1 MTDEANAG
9 GENNTAAPDLN
20 LVIPIA
26 NTATTEG
33 GDDLTVTIDLAAIP
47 QDARLELLKSAVRTS
62 VTNRVNVAMVRNR
75 AARAP
80 FVAWAAYEAAIAA
93 DPLQTAVAKPEGDK
107 PTGDAPVALDPIA
120 KANEAVADLLKGELR
135 QAGKKGEGRKRKSAD
150 PLVTAVTGVVVRAV
164 FDANKAAGRKVDD
177 GKGGTRPYGFPDAT
191 KEVGGNGI
199 AYLNAQIDAK
209 VAAAPEGE
217 RDELRKQLE
226 KQRDSRYI
234 EPAQVM
240 LGLKTSKAQSAL
252 PSIL

>member
-107 PTGDAPVALDPIA
+107 PTGEAPAGARSDRQGQRSRCRLAQGRTALGWRRRA
-120 KANEAVADLLKGELR
+120 KA
-135 QAGKKGEGRKRKSAD
+135 
-150 PLVTAVTGVVVRAV
+150 
-164 FDANKAAGRKVDD
+164 AA
-177 GKGGTRPYGFPDAT
+177 
-191 KEVGGNGI
+191 
-199 AYLNAQIDAK
+199 Q
-209 VAAAPEGE
+209 E
-217 RDELRKQLE
+217 R
-226 KQRDSRYI
+226 
-234 EPAQVM
+234 
-240 LGLKTSKAQSAL
+240 
-252 PSIL
+252 